1 MPRRDIRLYTD
12 EELEARRLG
21 LEEVAAALERRGMR
35 YLLFDGALLGIARE
49 GNFIRWD
56 DDVDLALYAEDTPGR
71 IFKVLDDLEAA
82 GFSLGLFRLGHWRI
96 DLAKRDCKYT
106 LQFYYVEGEMRR
118 AGVIQ
123 HPRRLF
129 DETGTIEFKGRAYP
143 CPKDLEGYF
152 TRQYGADWRTPK
164 PVAPGTPM
172 NKYIRGECF
181 KRDPLAKRAARRLAR
196 LFERIG
202 R

>member
-1 MPRRDIRLYTD
+1 VARRALKTYTD
-12 EELEARRLG
+12 DELEDRRLG
-21 LEEVAAALERRGMR
+21 LEELADALERRGIR

-56 DDVDLALYAEDTPGR
+56 DDVDLAIYAEDAPGR
-71 IFKVLDDLEAA
+71 IYKVLDDLEEA
-82 GFSLGLFRLGHWRI
+82 GFSLKLFRLGYWRI
-96 DLAKRDCKYT
+96 DLSKRDCKYT
-106 LQFYYVEGEMRR
+106 LQFYYAEGDMRR

-123 HPRRLF
+123 HTRNFF
-129 DETGTIEFKGRAYP
+129 DEDGSITFKGRTYP
-143 CPKDLEGYF
+143 CPADREGYF

-172 NKYIRGECF
+172 NKYIREECF
-181 KRDPLAKRAARRLAR
+181 KRDPMHKRVARRLAGI
-196 LFERIG
+196 LERIG